1 MGFSTISAYLDP
13 ANWQQQPNNYQS
25 NASLPQT
32 QLPIIPAPPPLPQP
46 HGGSAGT
53 IRPGS
58 MTDRARMANIPMP
71 ETAQKCPRCES
82 TNTKFCYFNNYSL
95 TQPRHFCKTCRRY
108 WTRGGALRNVP
119 VGGGCRRN
127 KRSSKASSGNT
138 SKSPA
143 HSETASGST
152 SSALPSNTSGATSIL
167 GSLTSQFPQLR
178 FMAPMSHINDHY
190 GGSGGEIGMNYNS
203 TPMGATSDQM
213 NFPLG
218 STSNYLFGS
227 GGGGGLASVLSSGG
241 GVEQWRMQQGHHH
254 FPNFLGGFDP
264 TVTNQGGLLYQGVE
278 VASSAGN
285 YAAMAD
291 KFLNNSMLSQM
302 ALVKRE
308 GSNTNTNN
316 NNRDDDHQTSLA
328 RQFLGSGQVGISDHH
343 QQWNPSGTTPAWTDL
358 SGFSSSS
365 TSNAL

>member
-13 ANWQQQPNNYQS
+13 ANWQQQPNNYQT
-25 NASLPQT
+25 NASLP
-32 QLPIIPAPPPLPQP
+32 PSIPAPPPLPQL
-46 HGGSAGT
+46 HGGSGAGS

-127 KRSSKASSGNT
+127 KRSSKTSSGNA
-138 SKSPA
+138 SKSPSR
-143 HSETASGST
+143 SETASGST
-152 SSALPSNTSGATSIL
+152 SSALPPNTSTATSFL

-178 FMAPMSHINDHY
+178 FMAPMSSTTHLNDQY
-190 GGSGGEIGMNYNS
+190 GEIGMNYSANE
-203 TPMGATSDQM
+203 M
-213 NFPLG
+213 NFPIG
-218 STSNYLFGS
+218 STSNYLFGG

-241 GVEQWRMQQGHHH
+241 SGVEQWRMQQGGNHH

-264 TVTNQGGLLYQGVE
+264 TVTSQQGLVYQGGGVE
-278 VASSAGN
+278 VASSGGGG

-308 GSNTNTNN
+308 GNNANANN
-316 NNRDDDHQTSLA
+316 NNNNSINRDDDHQTNLA
-328 RQFLGSGQVGISDHH
+328 RQFLGSAGQVGISDHQ
-343 QQWNPSGTTPAWTDL
+343 QQWNPSGGTPAWTDL

>member
-1 MGFSTISAYLDP
+1 M
-13 ANWQQQPNNYQS
+13 
-25 NASLPQT
+25 
-32 QLPIIPAPPPLPQP
+32 
-46 HGGSAGT
+46 
-53 IRPGS
+53 
-58 MTDRARMANIPMP
+58 
-71 ETAQKCPRCES
+71 
-82 TNTKFCYFNNYSL
+82 
-95 TQPRHFCKTCRRY
+95 
-108 WTRGGALRNVP
+108 RNVP

-138 SKSPA
+138 PKSPA

-152 SSALPSNTSGATSIL
+152 SSALPSNTSGATSLL

-178 FMAPMSHINDHY
+178 FMAPMTHLNDHY
-190 GGSGGEIGMNYNS
+190 GGTTGGELGMNYNS
-203 TPMGATSDQM
+203 SPMGATSEM
-213 NFPLG
+213 NFPIG
-218 STSNYLFGS
+218 SSSNYLFGS
-227 GGGGGLASVLSSGG
+227 GSGGLASVLSSGG
-241 GVEQWRMQQGHHH
+241 GGVEQWRMQQGGHHH

-278 VASSAGN
+278 VASSAGG

-308 GSNTNTNN
+308 GSHTTNTNN
-316 NNRDDDHQTSLA
+316 INNANNRDDDHQTTLA
-328 RQFLGSGQVGISDHH
+328 RQFLGSGQVGLSDHH
-343 QQWNPSGTTPAWTDL
+343 QQWNPSGTPAWTDL

>member
-1 MGFSTISAYLDP
+1 M
-13 ANWQQQPNNYQS
+13 
-25 NASLPQT
+25 
-32 QLPIIPAPPPLPQP
+32 
-46 HGGSAGT
+46 
-53 IRPGS
+53 
-58 MTDRARMANIPMP
+58 
-71 ETAQKCPRCES
+71 
-82 TNTKFCYFNNYSL
+82 
-95 TQPRHFCKTCRRY
+95 
-108 WTRGGALRNVP
+108 
-119 VGGGCRRN
+119 GGGCRRN

-241 GVEQWRMQQGHHH
+241 GVEQWRMQQGYHH